1 MRSLF
6 LENMRSAIVLII
18 LVLFCSFFRMASAQ
32 DSALITIMGEVF
44 DPSTPNAFF
53 NLLIVNK
60 RTHHGEFGEQ
70 SGHFEIKAHKSDT
83 ILVGSIGYV
92 TQQLCFKDSIQRDEY
107 HVKMVLRQL
116 SYNLAQVEIIS
127 HRALKEIH
135 EDLEKLGYNERDLRT
150 TGVDALS
157 SPITALYQLWSKRE
171 RSIRKLAELENDERK
186 RELLK
191 ELFQQYVEYE
201 IINLSDDT
209 FDDFVDFCDVPDD
222 IILSMTQYDFIMY
235 VKMKYGLYTSLGPYK
250 GHEFDYYEKH

>member
-1 MRSLF
+1 MPSAHKLLF
-6 LENMRSAIVLII
+6 LI
-18 LVLFCSFFRMASAQ
+18 LLCCFVKAASAQ
-32 DSALITIMGEVF
+32 DSTLITIRGEVY

-70 SGHFEIKAHKSDT
+70 SGHFEIRAQKSDT

-92 TQQLCFKDSIQRDEY
+92 TQQLCFKDSVQRDEY

-127 HRALKEIH
+127 QRALKEIH
-135 EDLEKLGYNERDLRT
+135 DDLEKLGYNERDLRT
-150 TGVDALS
+150 SGVDAFS
-157 SPITALYQLWSKRE
+157 SPITALYQMWSKRE
-171 RSIRKLAELENDERK
+171 RSIRKLAELEDDERK

-209 FDDFVDFCDVPDD
+209 FDDFVDFCDVPNN
-222 IILSMTQYDFIMY
+222 IIGNMTQYEFIQY
-235 VKMKYGLYTSLGPYK
+235 VKKKYELYTSLGPYK